1 MHGRPRAFWEQLVAA
16 VEAGANVHVVAQR
29 HGVNA
34 STLAWWRTVF
44 RREGR
49 VATPRLLPVVVRG
62 ETADKTEASSALPL
76 ELVLGEATL
85 RVPVGTDVRYV
96 AALARA
102 LGEAC

>member
-1 MHGRPRAFWEQLVAA
+1 MHGRPRAFWEQLVAT
-16 VEAGANVHVVAQR
+16 VEAGAKLHALAQR

-49 VATPRLLPVVVRG
+49 VATPALLPVVVRG
-62 ETADKTEASSALPL
+62 EASSAASGL
-76 ELVLGEATL
+76 ETAAIEVVLGEAIL

>member
-1 MHGRPRAFWEQLVAA
+1 MHGRPRAFWEQLVAT
-16 VEAGANVHVVAQR
+16 VEAGANLHVVAQR

-44 RREGR
+44 RRESR
-49 VATPRLLPVVVRG
+49 VATPALLPVVVRG
-62 ETADKTEASSALPL
+62 EATSSARETEAAAV
-76 ELVLGEATL
+76 ELVVGDATL

>member
-1 MHGRPRAFWEQLVAA
+1 MHGRPRAFWEQLVAT
-16 VEAGANVHVVAQR
+16 VEAGANLHAVARR

-49 VATPRLLPVVVRG
+49 VGTPRLLPVVVRD
-62 ETADKTEASSALPL
+62 EAVPAAEASSALPL
-76 ELVLGEATL
+76 ELVLGGATL
-85 RVPVGTDVRYV
+85 RVPVGTDVGYV